1 LRGSSPDDNNK
12 PGGKRVR
19 RYFIIL
25 LLAFGLLLPT
35 FLAKQA
41 GAQSGSVIREIVVEG
56 GQRIESDTV
65 RSYLLVR
72 EGDAFDPLR
81 VNRSL
86 KSLFATGLF
95 TDVTIRRRGETLIV
109 NVTENPVINRIA
121 FEGNDRL
128 DDEELGAEVTLRPR
142 IIYTRSKVQADVK
155 RILTLYRR
163 NGRFA
168 AAVEPKVIQLPQNRV
183 NLVFEISEGS
193 LTEIRKIRFVG
204 NREFSDGD
212 LLDEI
217 RTRETRWYRLFSSD
231 DRYDPDRLTLD
242 RELLRRFYLNE
253 GFADFRVMSAVAE
266 LTPDRTDFFITF
278 TIDEGQRYKFGAV
291 DVDVTLRDLDPEAVK
306 GLLEVATDD
315 WYEVDAIDESVDAI
329 SESVGTLGYAFVDV
343 RPRLNR
349 DHENH
354 TIDVTFEVNEG
365 PRVFVERIDIGG
377 NVRTVDEVIRR
388 EFRLVEGDA
397 FNAAKLGR
405 SRQRIQNLGF
415 FGKVRVARV
424 PGSAPD
430 KTVIEVD
437 VEEKSTGA
445 LTFGA
450 GFSTSQGPLGDITIR
465 EKNLLGKGY
474 DAKLSFTVAGTGSE
488 VDMSFTDPY
497 FMGREISA
505 GVDLFLVNQD
515 LQDTQSHDIEEKGF
529 ALRASYP
536 ITENIRQGYKYT
548 FKISDVTDVDNSAS
562 RFIKAA
568 EGSETLSQIG
578 HFISYDTR
586 DNRFLPNEGWFA
598 SLANDVAGL
607 GGSKS
612 YFRNR
617 VRLGKFFE
625 FEKDWVLQVS
635 GTVASIIGLGED
647 VDLTDRFFVGGE
659 SVRGF
664 ETSGIG
670 PRDSTTD
677 DALGGEFYYTG
688 RVQLRFPL
696 GFPQEIPVNGRIFTD
711 IGGLTELSDT
721 GSEVQDTGS
730 VRAGSGLGFTWRS
743 NFGPIGLDLGF
754 PWLKEDFD
762 REETVR
768 VNFGTRF

>member
-1 LRGSSPDDNNK
+1 M
-12 PGGKRVR
+12 R

>member
-1 LRGSSPDDNNK
+1 M
-12 PGGKRVR
+12 V
-19 RYFIIL
+19 L
-25 LLAFGLLLPT
+25 LVAGVLLPGV
-35 FLAKQA
+35 LATQA
-41 GAQSGSVIREIVVEG
+41 DAQSNGVIREIIVEG
-56 GQRIESDTV
+56 GQRIEIDTV
-65 RSYLLVR
+65 RSYLLIR

-95 TDVTIRRRGETLIV
+95 ADVAIRRRGDTLVV

-128 DDEELGAEVTLRPR
+128 KDEELETEVTLRPR

-163 NGRFA
+163 KGRFA
-168 AAVEPKVIQLPQNRV
+168 ATVEPKVIQLPQNRV

-193 LTEIRKIRFVG
+193 TTEIRKIRFVG
-204 NREFSDGD
+204 NREYSDGD

-278 TIDEGQRYKFGAV
+278 TVDEGERYTFGEV
-291 DVDVTLRDLDPEAVK
+291 EVDVTLRDLDPEVVK
-306 GLLEVATDD
+306 DLMEIEQGD
-315 WYEVDAIDESVDAI
+315 WYEVDAVDDAVDVI

-349 DHENH
+349 DHETH

-377 NVRTVDEVIRR
+377 NVRTVDEVVRR

-397 FNAAKLGR
+397 FNASKLGR

-430 KTVIEVD
+430 KTVIEVE

-450 GFSTSQGPLGDITIR
+450 GYSTSQGPLGDITIR

-474 DAKLSFTVAGTGSE
+474 DAKLGFTLAGTGSE
-488 VDMSFTDPY
+488 LDFSFTDPY
-497 FMGREISA
+497 FMGREVAA
-505 GVDLFLVNQD
+505 GV
-515 LQDTQSHDIEEKGF
+515 
-529 ALRASYP
+529 
-536 ITENIRQGYKYT
+536 
-548 FKISDVTDVDNSAS
+548 
-562 RFIKAA
+562 
-568 EGSETLSQIG
+568 
-578 HFISYDTR
+578 
-586 DNRFLPNEGWFA
+586 
-598 SLANDVAGL
+598 
-607 GGSKS
+607 
-612 YFRNR
+612 
-617 VRLGKFFE
+617 
-625 FEKDWVLQVS
+625 
-635 GTVASIIGLGED
+635 
-647 VDLTDRFFVGGE
+647 
-659 SVRGF
+659 
-664 ETSGIG
+664 
-670 PRDSTTD
+670 
-677 DALGGEFYYTG
+677 
-688 RVQLRFPL
+688 
-696 GFPQEIPVNGRIFTD
+696 
-711 IGGLTELSDT
+711 
-721 GSEVQDTGS
+721 
-730 VRAGSGLGFTWRS
+730 
-743 NFGPIGLDLGF
+743 
-754 PWLKEDFD
+754 
-762 REETVR
+762 
-768 VNFGTRF
+768 

>member
-1 LRGSSPDDNNK
+1 MGRFVSI
-12 PGGKRVR
+12 
-19 RYFIIL
+19 FL
-25 LLAFGLLLPT
+25 LVAGV
-35 FLAKQA
+35 FLASILAGQA
-41 GAQSGSVIREIVVEG
+41 DAQSNGVIREIVVEG
-56 GQRIESDTV
+56 GQRIETDTV
-65 RSYLLVR
+65 RSYLLIR

-95 TDVTIRRRGETLIV
+95 ADVSIRRRGETLIV
-109 NVTENPVINRIA
+109 YVTENPVINRIA

-128 DDEELGAEVTLRPR
+128 KDEELSAEVTLRPR

-163 NGRFA
+163 SGRFA
-168 AAVEPKVIQLPQNRV
+168 ATVEPKVIQLEQNRV
-183 NLVFEISEGS
+183 NLVFEISEGE

-204 NREFSDGD
+204 NREFSEGD

-253 GFADFRVMSAVAE
+253 GYADFRVMSAVAE
-266 LTPDRTDFFITF
+266 LTPDRSDFFITF
-278 TIDEGQRYKFGAV
+278 TIDEGPRYKFGVV
-291 DVDVTLRDLDPEAVK
+291 DVDVKLRDLDPEAVK
-306 GLLEVATDD
+306 ERMEIAQDD
-315 WYEVDAIDESVDAI
+315 WYEVDAIDETVDGI

-349 DHENH
+349 DQENH

-377 NVRTVDEVIRR
+377 NVRTTDEVIRR

-430 KTVIEVD
+430 KTVIEVE

-465 EKNLLGKGY
+465 ERNLLGKGY
-474 DAKLSFTVAGTGSE
+474 DAKLSFTLAGTGSE
-488 VDMSFTDPY
+488 LDFSFTDPY
-497 FMGREISA
+497 FMGREIAA

-536 ITENIRQGYKYT
+536 LTEDIRQGYRYT
-548 FKISDVTDVDNSAS
+548 FKVSEVTDVDSSAS
-562 RFIKAA
+562 RFIRAA
-568 EGSETLSQIG
+568 EGEETLSQVG
-578 HFISYDTR
+578 HFITYDTR
-586 DNRFLPNEGWFA
+586 DNRFSPNEGWYAGF
-598 SLANDVAGL
+598 SNDIAGL
-607 GGSKS
+607 GGSKAF
-612 YFRNR
+612 FRNR
-617 VRLGKFFE
+617 LQLAKFFE
-625 FEKDWVLQVS
+625 IEKDWVLQVS
-635 GTVASIIGLGED
+635 GTAGSIVGLGQD
-647 VDLTDRFFVGGE
+647 VDLSDRFFIGGDTL
-659 SVRGF
+659 RGF
-664 ETSGIG
+664 ETAGVG

-677 DALGGEFYYTG
+677 DALGGELYYTG
-688 RVQLRFPL
+688 KVQMRFPL
-696 GFPQEIPVNGRIFTD
+696 GFPQEIPVNGRVFTD
-711 IGGLTELSDT
+711 FGGLTELSDT
-721 GSEVQDTGS
+721 GTEVQDTGS
-730 VRAGSGLGFTWRS
+730 LRAASGVGFTWRS

-762 REETVR
+762 REETIR

>member
-1 LRGSSPDDNNK
+1 M
-12 PGGKRVR
+12 V
-19 RYFIIL
+19 L
-25 LLAFGLLLPT
+25 LVAGVLLPGV
-35 FLAKQA
+35 LATQA
-41 GAQSGSVIREIVVEG
+41 DAQSNGVIREIIVEG
-56 GQRIESDTV
+56 GQRIEIDTV
-65 RSYLLVR
+65 RSYLLIR

-95 TDVTIRRRGETLIV
+95 ADVAIRRRGDTLVV

-128 DDEELGAEVTLRPR
+128 KDEELETEVTLRPR

-163 NGRFA
+163 KGRFA
-168 AAVEPKVIQLPQNRV
+168 ATVEPKVIQLPQNRV

-193 LTEIRKIRFVG
+193 TTEIRKIRFVG
-204 NREFSDGD
+204 NREYSDGD

-278 TIDEGQRYKFGAV
+278 TVDEGERYTFGEV
-291 DVDVTLRDLDPEAVK
+291 EVDVTLRDLDPEVVK
-306 GLLEVATDD
+306 DLMEIEQGD
-315 WYEVDAIDESVDAI
+315 WYEVDAVDDAVDVI

-349 DHENH
+349 DHETH

-377 NVRTVDEVIRR
+377 NVRTVDEVVRR

-397 FNAAKLGR
+397 FNASKLGR

-430 KTVIEVD
+430 KTVIEVE

-450 GFSTSQGPLGDITIR
+450 GYSTSQGPLGDITIR

-474 DAKLSFTVAGTGSE
+474 DAKLGFTLAGTGSE
-488 VDMSFTDPY
+488 LDFSFTDPY
-497 FMGREISA
+497 FMGREVAA
-505 GVDLFLVNQD
+505 GVDVFLVNQD
-515 LQDTQSHDIEEKGF
+515 LQDTQSHDVEEVGF

-536 ITENIRQGYKYT
+536 LTENIRQGYRYT
-548 FKISDVTDVDNSAS
+548 FRISDITDVDSSAS

-568 EGSETLSQIG
+568 EGEETLSQIG

-586 DNRFLPNEGWFA
+586 DNRFLPNEGFFA

-612 YFRNR
+612 FLRNR
-617 VRLGKFFE
+617 VTLAKFFE
-625 FEKDWVLQVS
+625 IEEDWVLQVS
-635 GTVASIIGLGED
+635 GNAGSIVGLGED
-647 VDLTDRFFVGGE
+647 VNLTDRFFIGGDN
-659 SVRGF
+659 VRGF

-677 DALGGEFYYTG
+677 DALGGELFYTG

-696 GFPQEIPVNGRIFTD
+696 GLPEEIPVNGRVFSD
-711 IGGLTELSDT
+711 FGGLTELSDSGT
-721 GSEVQDTGS
+721 EVQDTGS
-730 VRAGSGLGFTWRS
+730 IRAASGFGFTWRS
-743 NFGPIGLDLGF
+743 NFGPIGLDMGL

-762 REETVR
+762 RDETIR

>member
-1 LRGSSPDDNNK
+1 MG
-12 PGGKRVR
+12 
-19 RYFIIL
+19 RYVSIVL
-25 LLAFGLLLPT
+25 LVAGVLLPGV
-35 FLAKQA
+35 LATQA
-41 GAQSGSVIREIVVEG
+41 DAQSNGVIREIIVEG
-56 GQRIESDTV
+56 GQRIEIDTV
-65 RSYLLVR
+65 RSYLLIR

-95 TDVTIRRRGETLIV
+95 ADVAIRRRGDTLVV

-128 DDEELGAEVTLRPR
+128 KDEELETEVTLRPR

-163 NGRFA
+163 KGRFA
-168 AAVEPKVIQLPQNRV
+168 ATVEPKVIQLPQNRV

-193 LTEIRKIRFVG
+193 TTEIRKIRFVG
-204 NREFSDGD
+204 NREYSDGD

-278 TIDEGQRYKFGAV
+278 TVDEGERYTFGEV
-291 DVDVTLRDLDPEAVK
+291 EVDVTLRDLDPEVVK
-306 GLLEVATDD
+306 DLMEIEQGD
-315 WYEVDAIDESVDAI
+315 WYEVDAVDDAVDVI

-349 DHENH
+349 DHETH

-377 NVRTVDEVIRR
+377 NVRTVDEVVRR

-397 FNAAKLGR
+397 FNASKLGR

-430 KTVIEVD
+430 KTVIEVE

-450 GFSTSQGPLGDITIR
+450 GYSTSQGPLGDITIR

-474 DAKLSFTVAGTGSE
+474 DAKLGFTLAGTGSE
-488 VDMSFTDPY
+488 LDFSFTDPY
-497 FMGREISA
+497 FMGREVAA
-505 GVDLFLVNQD
+505 GVDVFLVNQD
-515 LQDTQSHDIEEKGF
+515 LQDTQSHDVEEVGF

-536 ITENIRQGYKYT
+536 LTENIRQGYRYT
-548 FKISDVTDVDNSAS
+548 FRISDITDVDSSAS

-568 EGSETLSQIG
+568 EGEETLSQIG

-586 DNRFLPNEGWFA
+586 DNRFLPNEGFFA

-612 YFRNR
+612 FLRNR
-617 VRLGKFFE
+617 VTLAKFFE
-625 FEKDWVLQVS
+625 IEEDWVLQVS
-635 GTVASIIGLGED
+635 GNAGSIVGLGED
-647 VDLTDRFFVGGE
+647 VNLTDRFFIGGDN
-659 SVRGF
+659 VRGF

-677 DALGGEFYYTG
+677 DALGGELFYTG

-696 GFPQEIPVNGRIFTD
+696 GLPEEIPVNGRVFSD
-711 IGGLTELSDT
+711 FGGLTELSDSGT
-721 GSEVQDTGS
+721 EVQDTGS
-730 VRAGSGLGFTWRS
+730 IRAASGFGFTWRS
-743 NFGPIGLDLGF
+743 NFGPIGLDMGL

-762 REETVR
+762 RDETIR

>member
-1 LRGSSPDDNNK
+1 M
-12 PGGKRVR
+12 R

-415 FGKVRVARV
+415 FGKVRVARC
-424 PGSAPD
+424 
-430 KTVIEVD
+430 
-437 VEEKSTGA
+437 
-445 LTFGA
+445 
-450 GFSTSQGPLGDITIR
+450 R
-465 EKNLLGKGY
+465 EAHL
-474 DAKLSFTVAGTGSE
+474 
-488 VDMSFTDPY
+488 
-497 FMGREISA
+497 
-505 GVDLFLVNQD
+505 
-515 LQDTQSHDIEEKGF
+515 
-529 ALRASYP
+529 
-536 ITENIRQGYKYT
+536 
-548 FKISDVTDVDNSAS
+548 
-562 RFIKAA
+562 IK
-568 EGSETLSQIG
+568 
-578 HFISYDTR
+578 R
-586 DNRFLPNEGWFA
+586 
-598 SLANDVAGL
+598 
-607 GGSKS
+607 
-612 YFRNR
+612 
-617 VRLGKFFE
+617 
-625 FEKDWVLQVS
+625 
-635 GTVASIIGLGED
+635 
-647 VDLTDRFFVGGE
+647 
-659 SVRGF
+659 
-664 ETSGIG
+664 
-670 PRDSTTD
+670 
-677 DALGGEFYYTG
+677 
-688 RVQLRFPL
+688 
-696 GFPQEIPVNGRIFTD
+696 
-711 IGGLTELSDT
+711 
-721 GSEVQDTGS
+721 
-730 VRAGSGLGFTWRS
+730 
-743 NFGPIGLDLGF
+743 
-754 PWLKEDFD
+754 
-762 REETVR
+762 
-768 VNFGTRF
+768 

>member
-1 LRGSSPDDNNK
+1 M
-12 PGGKRVR
+12 R
-19 RYFIIL
+19 RFVLIL
-25 LLAFGLLLPT
+25 LVAASALLPG
-35 FLAKQA
+35 LSAKQA
-41 GAQSGSVIREIVVEG
+41 SAQSDTVIREIVVEG
-56 GQRIESDTV
+56 VQRIEPETV

-95 TDVTIRRRGETLIV
+95 ADVSIRRRGATLIV
-109 NVTENPVINRIA
+109 NLVENPVINRIA

-128 DDEELGAEVTLRPR
+128 DDEALGSEVTLRPR
-142 IIYTRSKVQADVK
+142 VIYTRSKVQGDVK

-168 AAVEPKVIQLPQNRV
+168 ATVEPKVIQLPQNRV

-193 LTEIRKIRFVG
+193 QTDIRKIRFVG

-217 RTRETRWYRLFSSD
+217 RTRETRWFRFFSSD

-253 GFADFRVMSAVAE
+253 GFADFEVVSAVAE
-266 LTPDRTDFFITF
+266 LTPDRKDFFITF
-278 TIDEGQRYKFGAV
+278 VIDEGTRYQFGAV
-291 DVDVTLRDLDPEAVK
+291 NVDVSLRNLDPQSVK
-306 GLLEVATDD
+306 DLMEIEEGD
-315 WYEVDAIDESVDAI
+315 WYEVDAIDKSVDVI
-329 SESVGTLGYAFVDV
+329 SETVGTLGYAFVDV
-343 RPRLNR
+343 RPRVNR
-349 DHENH
+349 DRENKK
-354 TIDVTFEVNEG
+354 IDVTFEVNEG

-415 FGKVRVARV
+415 FGKVQVARV

-430 KTVIEVD
+430 KTVLEVD

-450 GFSTSQGPLGDITIR
+450 GFSTSQGPLGDVTIR
-465 EKNLLGKGY
+465 ERNLLGKGY
-474 DAKLSFTVAGTGSE
+474 DTKLSFTLAGTGSE
-488 VDMSFTDPY
+488 VDFSITDPY
-497 FMGREISA
+497 FMGREIAA
-505 GVDLFLVNQD
+505 GTDVFLISQD
-515 LQDTQSHDIEEKGF
+515 LQDTQSHDIEKKGF
-529 ALRASYP
+529 ALRANYP
-536 ITENIRQGYKYT
+536 ITEDIRQGFKYT
-548 FKISDVTDVDNSAS
+548 FEVSEVTDVDNSAS

-568 EGSETLSQIG
+568 EGEETLSQVG

-586 DNRFLPNEGWFA
+586 DNRFSPNEGWYM
-598 SLANDVAGL
+598 SLSNDIAGL

-612 YFRNR
+612 YLRNR
-617 VRLGKFFE
+617 LTAAKFFPIDKE
-625 FEKDWVLQVS
+625 WVLQVS
-635 GTVASIIGLGED
+635 GTTGSIVGLGED
-647 VDLTDRFFVGGE
+647 VNLTDRFFVGGT
-659 SVRGF
+659 SLRGF

-670 PRDSTTD
+670 PRDTTTD
-677 DALGGEFYYTG
+677 DALGGEFFYTG
-688 RVQLRFPL
+688 KVQLRFPL
-696 GFPQEIPVNGRIFTD
+696 GFPQEIPVNGRVFTD
-711 IGGLTELSDT
+711 IGGLSEVSDAGSEIKDT
-721 GSEVQDTGS
+721 GSL
-730 VRAGSGLGFTWRS
+730 RASSGFGFTWRS
-743 NFGPIGLDLGF
+743 NFGPIGLDIGL

-762 REETVR
+762 RDENVR